1 MKRSFLLTLYQQPQ
15 TVFTLKEISLLFPE
29 ISYERLKDRLAYYTK
44 VGKLKHLRKGVYAK
58 ENYNPLEIAGKLF
71 TPAYISLETVLQKAG
86 LVFQYYET
94 IFVVSYVSR
103 TVTVGEHTLTY
114 RKIKN
119 DILFQTQGIE
129 EQDGVMI
136 ATPERAFLDAVF
148 LYKNYHFD
156 NLRPLD
162 WDKIKQL
169 QPMYASKA
177 LDQRIKEYYQ
187 LFLTDHV

>member
-1 MKRSFLLTLYQQPQ
+1 MKRDFLLTLYQQSQ

-44 VGKLKHLRKGVYAK
+44 VEKLKRLRKGVYAK
-58 ENYNPLEIAGKLF
+58 ENYNPQEIASKLF
-71 TPAYISLETVLQKAG
+71 APAYISLETVLQKAG
-86 LVFQYYET
+86 LVFQYYKT

-103 TVTVGEHTLTY
+103 TVTVDEHILTY

-129 EQDGVMI
+129 KQDGVMM
-136 ATPERAFLDAVF
+136 ATPERAFLDALF

-169 QPMYASKA
+169 QPMYTSKA
-177 LDQRIKEYYQ
+177 LDQRVKEYYQ
-187 LFLTDHV
+187 LSQADHV